1 MTAPIGRTP
10 GTPAPAPDRA
20 QAEAALR
27 KSAQALEGLF
37 MNQLFAAMRA
47 SVPTD
52 GILEKGPGEE
62 LFGSML
68 DQHVADAAAA
78 ASAGPHDLS
87 ASLFDALR
95 HRLGPSA
102 DTAR

>member
-1 MTAPIGRTP
+1 MTAPIGRPTGP
-10 GTPAPAPDRA
+10 VPAAPERA
-20 QAEAALR
+20 QAEAALK

-37 MNQLFAAMRA
+37 VNQLFAAMRA

-52 GILEKGPGEE
+52 GLVEKGPGEE
-62 LFGSML
+62 LFASML
-68 DQHVADAAAA
+68 DQQVADQVAQRA
-78 ASAGPHDLS
+78 AGPHDLTT
-87 ASLFDALR
+87 SLFDALR